1 MIVDVISPDEFMS
14 FVDCH
19 FIINMMLNFMHNQA
33 IMCQLFELELN
44 FVAWLVDREVRVG
57 AMAGNI
63 VLCLWARHF
72 TLTVA
77 FSTQVY
83 KWVSA
88 NLMLGGNPVM
98 G

>member
-1 MIVDVISPDEFMS
+1 MIVDVISLDEFMS

-33 IMCQLFELELN
+33 IMFQLFELEFN
-44 FVAWLVDREVRVG
+44 FVPWLVDPAVRIG
-57 AMAGNI
+57 ALAGNI

-72 TLTVA
+72 TLTVP

-88 NLMLGGNPVM
+88 NLMLESTL
-98 G
+98 